1 MAIDD
6 RLVIHYLREKQ
17 TRLRNQADQLEPA
30 IKILEELAAVDLIP
44 EPTIIEEYVKDVIRS
59 QPKNGS
65 IFRDDVRKL
74 LRSKE
79 STIPQ
84 AVNTLKPT
92 YPNFSEEILRK
103 KITDALYNMKKMGQV
118 KSKKSKSHGRN
129 QIFYLNE
136 NNSKEFT
143 DLGVNNKV

>member
-17 TRLRNQADQLEPA
+17 ARLRYQADQLEPA
-30 IKILEELAAVDLIP
+30 IKILEGLAVVDLIP
-44 EPTIIEEYVKDVIRS
+44 EPTVIEEYVKDVIRN

-65 IFRDDVRKL
+65 VFRDDVRKL

-84 AVNTLKPT
+84 AIDSLKKT
-92 YPNFSEEILRK
+92 YPDLSEEVLRK

-118 KSKKSKSHGRN
+118 KSKKSKVHGRN
-129 QIFYLNE
+129 QVFYLIE
-136 NNSKEFT
+136 GNSKELV
-143 DLGVNNKV
+143 DLGVNNGL